1 MPSASVAGWHL
12 ASRCLQS
19 LQSNVGHKA
28 QQLQEL
34 EHSHKASQGSI
45 AQLQQQV
52 VRLGGA
58 LPDRDDSCDSAVD
71 VSLDAGLG
79 LGPPQQCP
87 ESPAALQRRVRE
99 LEVRRCRSARQTGC
113 WLGAYD
119 MT

>member
-1 MPSASVAGWHL
+1 MTSC
-12 ASRCLQS
+12 CLQS
-19 LQSNVGHKA
+19 LQGNVGHKA

-34 EHSHKASQGSI
+34 EHSHKASQGTI

-52 VRLGGA
+52 VQLGGA

-79 LGPPQQCP
+79 LGPPHRCP

-99 LEVRRCRSARQTGC
+99 LEVRRCKPARQ
-113 WLGAYD
+113 GAGLVH

>member
-1 MPSASVAGWHL
+1 MSIDIP
-12 ASRCLQS
+12 CLQS

-34 EHSHKASQGSI
+34 EHSHKASQGTI

-52 VRLGGA
+52 LQLGGA

-79 LGPPQQCP
+79 LGPPPQSS
-87 ESPAALQRRVRE
+87 EGPAALQRRVRE
-99 LEVRRCRSARQTGC
+99 LEVRRCMPARH
-113 WLGAYD
+113 GAYD
-119 MT
+119 MTCVHQITAKGQGRG

>member
-1 MPSASVAGWHL
+1 M
-12 ASRCLQS
+12 
-19 LQSNVGHKA
+19 GHKA

-34 EHSHKASQGSI
+34 EHSHKASQGTI

-52 VRLGGA
+52 VQLGGA
-58 LPDRDDSCDSAVD
+58 LPDKDDSFESTVD

-79 LGPPQQCP
+79 LGPPHQRP

-99 LEVRRCRSARQTGC
+99 LEVRRCMPARQ
-113 WLGAYD
+113 GAGLVH